1 MKMKTTYLDRTPG
14 AQRRSSSAEFTGEPC
29 AVAREPR
36 IRLSVSFFTALL
48 VFGVCGTAQA
58 YVGPGAGFALVGSF
72 LAIFAAF
79 LMALLSLLIWPF
91 RFAIRTVR
99 RRKARERSDVKR
111 IIVLGFDGLDPQLV
125 TQWMGEGRLPNFE
138 RLAQQ
143 GSFSRLQTT
152 YPSISPVAWSSFMT
166 GVDPARHNIFDFLS
180 RDLRTYKPQLSSS
193 QVSGAARTVR
203 IGEWVIPL
211 GKPAVS
217 NLRKSRAF
225 WSILGDHGVPSNV
238 LRVPLT
244 FPPEKFA
251 GLLLSAMC
259 VPDLRGT
266 QGSFTYYTTDPAEA
280 GGTQEAPETTGGE
293 RRLVSIDD
301 GVIEARLPGPPN
313 PMRRDE
319 PTMEIPFRIRLQRDE
334 CLLEIGGQRFRLKE
348 KEYSPWIR
356 LAFHPVAGIKVYGIA
371 RFYITKREPHFGLY
385 VTPINIDPGKPA
397 LPISWPTIYSVYLSK
412 LIGEFA
418 TLGLAEDTWALNERV
433 IDEEAFLKQTLDH
446 HEEREKMFVNAIR
459 KSTEGVVAC
468 VFDGTDRLQHMF
480 FRYLDETHPANR
492 GKDIER
498 FRHAIRDMYVRAD
511 ELVGRVM
518 KELGPRE
525 QLLVISDHG
534 FQTFRRG
541 VNLNTWL
548 IQHGLMHLKDGAT
561 AGGDWFS
568 NVDWS
573 RTQAYAFGL
582 AGLYINQKGRE
593 AQGIVA
599 PGEETQALKRRLI
612 AELAGLPDAETG
624 EIAIN
629 ELFDSLEIHS
639 VGPYRNNGPDLIV
652 GYNRGYRASWEGAV
666 GRVTDSVITDNTK
679 SWSGDHC
686 VDPRLVPGVL
696 FSNWRITTPTP
707 AIADLAPTIL
717 QLFGV
722 DAPGHMTGRALAIE
736 QPGKAA

>member
-1 MKMKTTYLDRTPG
+1 MTKTVTSHSYTTRAL
-14 AQRRSSSAEFTGEPC
+14 AALALAFCSSAE
-29 AVAREPR
+29 
-36 IRLSVSFFTALL
+36 
-48 VFGVCGTAQA
+48 A
-58 YVGPGAGFALVGSF
+58 YVGPGAGFALIGSF

-79 LMALLSLLIWPF
+79 LTALLSLLVWPF
-91 RFAIRTVR
+91 RFLIRTAR
-99 RRKARERSDVKR
+99 RRKVRGRSTVKR
-111 IIVLGFDGLDPQLV
+111 VIVLGFDGLDPEL
-125 TQWMGEGRLPNFE
+125 TTRWMSEGRLPNLS
-138 RLAQQ
+138 RLAEQ

-193 QVSGAARTVR
+193 QVSGAARTLRV
-203 IGEWVIPL
+203 GEWVIPI
-211 GKPAVS
+211 GRPAVS
-217 NLRKSRAF
+217 NMRKSRAF

-251 GLLLSAMC
+251 GVLLSAMC

-280 GGTQEAPETTGGE
+280 GGTDQGPETTGGE
-293 RRLVSIDD
+293 RRLVKIED
-301 GVIEARLPGPPN
+301 GVVRAQLPGPSN

-319 PTMEIPFRIRLQRDE
+319 PTMEIPFTVRVLREE
-334 CLLEIGGQRFRLKE
+334 CVLEIAGQRHRLKA

-356 LAFHPVAGIKVYGIA
+356 LVFKPIAGVKVYGIA
-371 RFYITKREPHFGLY
+371 RFYVTKIGPHFGLY

-433 IDEEAFLKQTLDH
+433 IDEEAFLQQTLDH
-446 HEEREKMFVNAIR
+446 HAEREKMFFNAIS
-459 KSTEGVVAC
+459 KSSEGVIAC

-480 FRYLDETHPANR
+480 FRYLDESHPANR
-492 GKDIER
+492 GKDVER
-498 FRHAIRDMYVRAD
+498 YRHAIRDMYVRAD

-518 KELGPRE
+518 QTLGPRE

-541 VNLNTWL
+541 VNLNSWL
-548 IQHGLMHLKDGAT
+548 MQHGYLHLKEGAT
-561 AGGDWFS
+561 DSGDWFEH
-568 NVDWS
+568 VDWS

-593 AQGIVA
+593 AHGIVA
-599 PGEETQALKRRLI
+599 PGEETRALKHRLI
-612 AELAGLPDAETG
+612 AELGGLPDVESD
-624 EIAIN
+624 EVAIN
-629 ELFDSLEIHS
+629 ELFDCEAVHS
-639 VGPYRNNGPDLIV
+639 TGPYRNNGPDLIV
-652 GYNRGYRASWEGAV
+652 GY
-666 GRVTDSVITDNTK
+666 
-679 SWSGDHC
+679 
-686 VDPRLVPGVL
+686 
-696 FSNWRITTPTP
+696 
-707 AIADLAPTIL
+707 
-717 QLFGV
+717 
-722 DAPGHMTGRALAIE
+722 
-736 QPGKAA
+736 